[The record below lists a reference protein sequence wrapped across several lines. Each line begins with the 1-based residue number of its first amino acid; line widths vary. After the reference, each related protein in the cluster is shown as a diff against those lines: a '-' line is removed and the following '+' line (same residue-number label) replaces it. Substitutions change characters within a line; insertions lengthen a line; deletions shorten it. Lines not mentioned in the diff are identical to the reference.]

1 MAEVY
6 DNDVFFAE
14 YSTMDRSMKGLDGAP
29 EWLQYQAL
37 LPKLHGLNVLDLGCG
52 MGWFSRWAMDQG
64 AKSSCGIDN
73 SHNMLDLAKKMTN
86 HDDITY
92 EHANL
97 DRIAF
102 GEDMKNKYDL
112 VHSSLVLHYLFNL
125 DDLVKQV
132 HSVLVPGGTFSFC
145 AEHPIIT
152 PTHSQD
158 CIVDDKT
165 GNTYWALSYYPDEDT
180 RKIRWLHGDVEKQHR
195 TVATYMNVLLNNGF
209 EVTGF
214 DEWFAPRDVLAS
226 FGRNGVRE
234 MPMFLLISAVKK

>member
-6 DNDVFFAE
+6 NNDVFFAE

-64 AKSSCGIDN
+64 AKSSCGINN
-73 SHNMLDLAKKMTN
+73 SHNMLDLAKKITN

-132 HSVLVPGGTFSFC
+132 YSVLVPGGTFSFC

-152 PTHSQD
+152 STHS
-158 CIVDDKT
+158 
-165 GNTYWALSYYPDEDT
+165 
-180 RKIRWLHGDVEKQHR
+180 
-195 TVATYMNVLLNNGF
+195 
-209 EVTGF
+209 
-214 DEWFAPRDVLAS
+214 
-226 FGRNGVRE
+226 
-234 MPMFLLISAVKK
+234 